1 MPDTSFN
8 AWIIVSSPDNWQKT
22 IDRDFTI
29 HGFKSRQRK
38 KAEQMRPGDKI
49 ISYITGQKVFG
60 GVLTITSEYFEE
72 HDNPIWTS
80 DGKKSGGEDY
90 PFRVKVEKDSWL
102 DEANRVDAQSLARE
116 MEYTKRW
123 PEKNWTLAFQGNVH
137 LISAADYNLIREAID
152 TAGR

>member
-1 MPDTSFN
+1 MTESSPKH
-8 AWIIVSSPDNWQKT
+8 WIIVSSPGNWQRT
-22 IDRDFTI
+22 VDRGFTV

-38 KAEQMRPGDKI
+38 KAELMRPGDKI
-49 ISYITGQKVFG
+49 VSYITGEKVFG
-60 GVLTITSEYFEE
+60 GVLTIESEYYEE

-90 PFRVKVEKDSWL
+90 PFRVKVEDDVWL
-102 DEANRVDAQSLARE
+102 PADKRVAAEPLAKL

-137 LISAADYNLIREAID
+137 LITAADYAIIRSAID
-152 TAGR
+152 KA

>member
-1 MPDTSFN
+1 MSDSPFN

-22 IDRDFTI
+22 IDRAFTI

-72 HDNPIWTS
+72 HGNPIWTS

-90 PFRVKVEKDSWL
+90 PFRVKVEKDVWL

-137 LISAADYNLIREAID
+137 LISAADYTLIRTAID
-152 TAGR
+152 SAAG